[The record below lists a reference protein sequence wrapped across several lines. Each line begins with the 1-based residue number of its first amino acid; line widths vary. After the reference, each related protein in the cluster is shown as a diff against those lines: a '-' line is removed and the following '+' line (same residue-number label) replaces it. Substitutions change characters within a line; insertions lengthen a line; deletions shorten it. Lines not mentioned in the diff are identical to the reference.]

1 MNIDYTKLN
10 KRIVEQ
16 AVEAAKTHYGLT
28 EEQKQRLFQ
37 NKIERAKAMLAG
49 RDNTLKIDL

>member
-16 AVEAAKTHYGLT
+16 AVEAAKTHYNLT
-28 EEQKQRLFQ
+28 DEQKQQLFES
-37 NKIERAKAMLAG
+37 KFERARAMLAS
-49 RDNTLKIDL
+49 RDNTLKLDL

>member
-16 AVEAAKTHYGLT
+16 AVEAAKTHYVLT
-28 EEQKQRLFQ
+28 EEQKQQLFKT
-37 NKIERAKAMLAG
+37 KIERAQAMLFS
-49 RDNTLKIDL
+49 RVNTLKLDL